1 MKKVTVLFLFLT
13 GILMTAA
20 PARGQSVSKDDIL
33 GFWLNEEKD
42 AKIEITDINGKYFGK
57 VVWLKEPNEDDG
69 RPKVDDQNPE
79 PSLQNRPIIGLEL
92 LKNFVFDEDEW
103 NSGTIYDPDNGKTY
117 KCTIKKGSDTLLN
130 IRGYIGKEWMGLGRT
145 TEWTRPE

>member
-1 MKKVTVLFLFLT
+1 MKKIAALFLFMT
-13 GILMTAA
+13 GIFMVVT
-20 PARGQSVSKDDIL
+20 PVKGQPVGADDIL

-42 AKIEITDINGKYFGK
+42 AKIEITIIDGKYFGK
-57 VVWLKEPNEDDG
+57 VVWLKEPNETDG

-117 KCTIKKGSDTLLN
+117 KCTIKKGSDTVLN

-145 TEWTRPE
+145 TVWTRP

>member
-1 MKKVTVLFLFLT
+1 MKRVTVFVLFVT
-13 GILMTAA
+13 GILMTAN
-20 PARGQSVSKDDIL
+20 PLRSQPVSSDDIL

-42 AKIEITDINGKYFGK
+42 AKIEITNVSGKYFGK
-57 VVWLKEPNEDDG
+57 VVWLKEPNETDG

-117 KCTIKKGSDTLLN
+117 KCTIKKGSSILLN

-145 TEWTRPE
+145 TVWTRPE

>member
-1 MKKVTVLFLFLT
+1 MKKVAVFILFLA
-13 GILMTAA
+13 GILMGSISAS
-20 PARGQSVSKDDIL
+20 GQPVKSDDIL

-42 AKIEITDINGKYFGK
+42 AKIEISNVNGRYFGK
-57 VVWLKEPNEDDG
+57 IVWLEEPNEDNG

-79 PSLQNRPIIGLEL
+79 PSLQSRPIIGLEL

-103 NSGTIYDPDNGKTY
+103 NGGTIYDPDNGKTY
-117 KCTIKKGSDTLLN
+117 KCTIKKGSATLLN

-145 TEWTRPE
+145 TTWTRPG

>member
-1 MKKVTVLFLFLT
+1 MKKIAVFFLFLT
-13 GILMTAA
+13 GIFMSVI
-20 PARGQSVSKDDIL
+20 PVKGQAVRADDIL

-42 AKIEITDINGKYFGK
+42 AKIEITIVNGKYFGK
-57 VVWLKEPNEDDG
+57 IVWLEEPNETTG
-69 RPKVDDQNPE
+69 LAKVDDQNPE
-79 PSLQNRPIIGLEL
+79 PSLQNRPIMGLEL

-117 KCTIKKGSDTLLN
+117 KCTIKKGSSTVLN

-145 TEWTRPE
+145 TVWTRPE

>member
-1 MKKVTVLFLFLT
+1 MKRVTVFVLFVT
-13 GILMTAA
+13 CILMTSN
-20 PARGQSVSKDDIL
+20 PLRSQPVGSDDIL

-42 AKIEITDINGKYFGK
+42 AKIEITNVNGKYFGK
-57 VVWLKEPNEDDG
+57 VVWLKEPNETDG

-79 PSLQNRPIIGLEL
+79 SSLQNRPIIGLEL

-117 KCTIKKGSDTLLN
+117 KCTIKKGSSTLLN

-145 TEWTRPE
+145 TVWTRPV

>member
-1 MKKVTVLFLFLT
+1 MKKTTVFLLSLT
-13 GILMTAA
+13 GITMAFL
-20 PARGQSVSKDDIL
+20 PVKGQVTSANDIL

-42 AKIEITDINGKYFGK
+42 AKIEITIDNGKFFGK
-57 VVWLKEPNEDDG
+57 VVWLEEPNEDTG
-69 RPKVDDQNPE
+69 LPKVDDQNPE
-79 PSLQNRPIIGLEL
+79 PSLQHRPIMGLEI

-117 KCTIKKGSDTLLN
+117 KCTMKKGSETVLN

-145 TEWTRPE
+145 TIWTRP